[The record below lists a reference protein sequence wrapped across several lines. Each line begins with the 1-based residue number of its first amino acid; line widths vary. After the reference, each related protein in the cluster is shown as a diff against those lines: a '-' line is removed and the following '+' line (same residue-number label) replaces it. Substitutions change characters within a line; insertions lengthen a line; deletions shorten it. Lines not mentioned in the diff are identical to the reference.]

1 MEGDKKVITIVCT
14 GNTCRSPMAER
25 LLRHA
30 LEAPEYGL
38 DGFSVM
44 SAGVS
49 AFSGDLASGN
59 AVKALKKVGL
69 DLSDHRSRPLTSQ
82 LLEVSDLVLTMTSGH
97 KDIIQSTNPEL
108 ELPIHRFREWV
119 VEGSKEVPD
128 PFGGPLDIYVEI
140 RDSLAEA
147 IPSIIA
153 FIKETFPK

>member
-1 MEGDKKVITIVCT
+1 MEGDKKVITVVCT

-30 LEAPEYGL
+30 LEASDSGL
-38 DGFSVM
+38 NDFTVR

-49 AFSGDLASGN
+49 AFSGDAASGN
-59 AVKALKKVGL
+59 AVRALKKVGL
-69 DLSDHRSRPLTSQ
+69 DLSDHRSCPLTGQ
-82 LLEVSDLVLTMTSGH
+82 LLEVSDLILTMTNSH
-97 KDIIQSTNPEL
+97 KDIILSTNPEL

-119 VEGSKEVPD
+119 RKGSKEVPD
-128 PFGGPLDIYVEI
+128 PFGGPLDIYVET

-153 FIKETFPK
+153 FIKKTFPK